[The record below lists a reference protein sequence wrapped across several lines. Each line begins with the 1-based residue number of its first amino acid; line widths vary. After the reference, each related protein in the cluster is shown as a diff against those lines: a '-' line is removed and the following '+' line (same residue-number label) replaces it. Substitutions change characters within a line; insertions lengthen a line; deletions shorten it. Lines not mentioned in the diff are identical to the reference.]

1 MANFLFALG
10 EDGNEAATRCLQ
22 LAKSVHTKG
31 YKVNIFFVDEA
42 SLGRREPVVKRKFYH
57 ER

>member
-42 SLGRREPVVKRKFYH
+42 
-57 ER
+57 